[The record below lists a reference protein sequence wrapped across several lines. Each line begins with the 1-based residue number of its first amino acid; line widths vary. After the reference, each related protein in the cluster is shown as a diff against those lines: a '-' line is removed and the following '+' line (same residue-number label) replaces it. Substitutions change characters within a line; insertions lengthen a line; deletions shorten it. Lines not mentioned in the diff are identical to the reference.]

1 VARRDAV
8 LLALTFCA
16 GSVDAVCYL
25 GMGQVFAGMMTG
37 NLLILSFAIGVL
49 ETARIVQALVAMFG
63 FAVGVLL
70 GGRILGSASMD
81 QPWPSRAT
89 AALIV
94 ELLIAWIFGVGWV
107 AFGGHPAG
115 AFQQALLALI
125 AAGMGVQTGISRHLG
140 RSSSPPTF
148 VTGTP
153 FVTGTLAGFVS
164 QLASGRTSKWLPYAA
179 TLLVLIAGGGVG
191 AFLLS
196 YFAKVAPAAA
206 VVALIVAVVMAVFGG
221 RKSAAAAPLL
231 RRKDLPNLRKDVQV
245 LGRSG
250 A

>member
-49 ETARIVQALVAMFG
+49 ETARIVQALVAMLG
-63 FAVGVLL
+63 FAVGILV
-70 GGRILGSASMD
+70 GGRILGSAPDD

-89 AALIV
+89 VALIL
-94 ELLIAWIFGVGWV
+94 ELVITGAFAVGWI
-107 AFGGHPAG
+107 AFEGHPAG
-115 AFQQALLALI
+115 RSQQALLALI
-125 AAGMGVQTGISRHLG
+125 AAGMGVQTAISRHLG
-140 RSSSPPTF
+140 RSKSPPTF

-153 FVTGTLAGFVS
+153 FVTGTLAGLVS
-164 QLASGRTSKWLPYAA
+164 QLASRRASRWLPYAA
-179 TLLVLIAGGGVG
+179 TLLMLIAGGGGG

-196 YFAKVAPAAA
+196 HVAVAAPAAA
-206 VVALIVAVVMAVFGG
+206 LAALVTAAVMAVFGG
-221 RKSAAAAPLL
+221 RKSPAAAPLSG
-231 RRKDLPNLRKDVQV
+231 RKNLPNLRKDVQAW
-245 LGRSG
+245 GRPG
-250 A
+250 T